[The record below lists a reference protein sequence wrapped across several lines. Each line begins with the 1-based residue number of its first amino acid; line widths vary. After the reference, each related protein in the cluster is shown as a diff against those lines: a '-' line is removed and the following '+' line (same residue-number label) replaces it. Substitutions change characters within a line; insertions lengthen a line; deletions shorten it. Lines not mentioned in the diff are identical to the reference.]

1 MFESMYLWDNFWQ
14 HFFCK
19 DGLHRMKYVNIQC
32 ILMCLYVYIYIIY
45 LNGMK
50 SRCGFCWRLLM
61 GVILSETLTSWYFM
75 FWRHVRR
82 KKLFPGWV
90 VSLGVEFS
98 IKCLPNTTKGRW
110 LPERSRESS
119 RTFPLVVSDVLN
131 KLCFHFWS
139 PLCGLFSSQQPI
151 YCTSVRPWRIISQ
164 AWMNET
170 LCSWFMTKTICV

>member
-1 MFESMYLWDNFWQ
+1 MCLSPCISGIIFGSI
-14 HFFCK
+14 FCK
-19 DGLHRMKYVNIQC
+19 DGLHRMKYVNVY
-32 ILMCLYVYIYIIY
+32 LHVYIYIIY

-82 KKLFPGWV
+82 KEVISRPSCILEC
-90 VSLGVEFS
+90 EFS
-98 IKCLPNTTKGRW
+98 IKCLTNTTKYRW
-110 LPERSRESS
+110 LLERSRESS
-119 RTFPLVVSDVLN
+119 RTFPILVSDVLN

-164 AWMNET
+164 A
-170 LCSWFMTKTICV
+170 